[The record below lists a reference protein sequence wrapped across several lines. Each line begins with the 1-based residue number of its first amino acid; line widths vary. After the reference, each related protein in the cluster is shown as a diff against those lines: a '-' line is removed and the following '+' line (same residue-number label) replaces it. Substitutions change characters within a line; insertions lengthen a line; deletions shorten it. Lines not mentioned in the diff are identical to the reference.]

1 MQNLYKD
8 LEEILF
14 KDKQLISED
23 GKLLKNKVTEI
34 ALKNDKDFISS
45 LFKNKAI
52 KNHFFFDIEG
62 FTVFDKEKFIRFV
75 NNKEF
80 LPDSFTT
87 FKNKMGLYASGE
99 YLHTNTEVSLVWA
112 YKDCVLEG
120 GAEKE
125 GETRDEIFYNEILAP
140 DEIDRL
146 LDKKVF
152 TSFQEVSKSGDKKPE
167 TFEGK
172 NLLFKG
178 NSLFVLSSLL
188 TLLKRKVKLIYIDP
202 PFNREGD
209 TFYNDKFKHSS
220 WLTYIKNRLVLAK
233 ELLRE
238 DGFICVHLDDTEMAY
253 CRVLMDEIFG
263 RSNYRNT
270 IALTTNKPSGFKATG
285 DSIFSTANYILIY
298 SKSGKDK
305 CPIKKVYVKTDYDD
319 MYNQVLKDR
328 KKPIKEWEWES
339 IKSVVANEC
348 GFSSYKKAKE
358 ELGPEEI
365 KARIAKFALN
375 NADRVFRLAAIR
387 GGARQKRINTINKSK
402 ENKNIVFIHPNEDV
416 EAFFI
421 LNGQQILFYEKKI
434 SEIEG
439 KIVPAQLI
447 TDVWTDISWTG
458 IASEGRVTLKNGK
471 KPEKLMSRLI
481 EMLTEKDDYV
491 LDYHMGSGTTPAVAH
506 KMGRRYVGIEQLDYG
521 DNSGYKRLR
530 SVIEGESTGVSDK
543 FSWKGGGSFVYVELM
558 ELNERFIADI
568 EKARSTKK
576 LLSIYKKM
584 KTEAFFRYDI
594 DLSKFD
600 EKQFKE
606 LHLGEQKQVLFEC
619 LDKNHLYVNYSEI
632 EDITYKVSAEDKKL
646 NRLFYTK

>member
-14 KDKQLISED
+14 SDEQLISED

-45 LFKNKAI
+45 LLKNEAI
-52 KNHFFFDIEG
+52 KNHFFFDVDGLTI
-62 FTVFDKEKFIRFV
+62 FDKEKFIRFI

-80 LPDSFTT
+80 LPNSFTT
-87 FKNKMGLYASGE
+87 FKNKIGLYASGE

-112 YKDCVLEG
+112 YKDCILEG

-152 TSFQEVSKSGDKKPE
+152 TSFQEVGKSGNKKPRIL
-167 TFEGK
+167 EGK

-178 NSLFVLSSLL
+178 NSLFVLSSLR
-188 TLLKRKVKLIYIDP
+188 TVLKRKVKLIYIDP
-202 PFNREGD
+202 PFNRESD

-263 RSNYRNT
+263 RANYRNT
-270 IALTTNKPSGFKATG
+270 VTLTTNKPSGFKATG
-285 DSIFSTANYILIY
+285 DSIFSTANYILVY
-298 SKSGKDK
+298 SKNAEEK
-305 CPIKKVYVKTDYDD
+305 CPIKKVYVKTDYDG

-328 KKPIKEWEWES
+328 KKPIEEWEWEN
-339 IKSVVANEC
+339 INSVVANEC
-348 GFSSYKKAKE
+348 GFSSYREAKR
-358 ELGPEEI
+358 ELGTEEM
-365 KARIAKFALN
+365 RTRVAKYALN
-375 NADRVFRLAAIR
+375 NANRVFRLVAIG
-387 GGARQKRINTINKSK
+387 GGARKKRIDTINKSR
-402 ENKNIVFIHPNEDV
+402 ENKKVVFIHPNDDLED
-416 EAFFI
+416 FFI
-421 LNGQQILFYEKKI
+421 LNGQQIAFYKNKL
-434 SEIEG
+434 SKIEG
-439 KIVPAQLI
+439 QKVPVQLI

-458 IASEGRVTLKNGK
+458 IAGEGGVRLKNGK
-471 KPEKLMSRLI
+471 KPEKLMSRII
-481 EMLTEKDDYV
+481 EMLTEEDDYV

-521 DNSGYKRLR
+521 SNSGYKRLR
-530 SVIEGESTGVSDK
+530 SVVGGDPTGVSNR
-543 FSWKGGGSFVYVELM
+543 FSWKGGGSFVYAELM

-568 EKARSTKK
+568 EKARTAKK
-576 LLSIYKKM
+576 LLSIYERM
-584 KTEAFFRYDI
+584 KTEAFLRYEI

-600 EKQFKE
+600 GKQFEE

-632 EDITYKVSAEDKKL
+632 EDVTYKVSAEDKRL

>member
-14 KDKQLISED
+14 KDNQLISED
-23 GKLLKNKVTEI
+23 GKLLKNKVTEL
-34 ALKNDKDFISS
+34 ALKNDKDLISF
-45 LFKNKAI
+45 LLKNKAI
-52 KNHFFFDIEG
+52 KNHFFFEVDG
-62 FTVFDKEKFIRFV
+62 FTIFDKDKFIRFV

-87 FKNKMGLYASGE
+87 FKNKIGLYANEE

-152 TSFQEVSKSGDKKPE
+152 TSLQEVSKSGNKKPK

-188 TLLKRKVKLIYIDP
+188 TVLKRKIKLIYIDP
-202 PFNREGD
+202 PFNRDAD

-238 DGFICVHLDDTEMAY
+238 DGFICVHLNDTEIAY

-263 RSNYRNT
+263 RANYRNT
-270 IALTTNKPSGFKATG
+270 ITLTTNKPSGFKATG
-285 DSIFSTANYILIY
+285 DSIFSTANYILVY
-298 SKSGKDK
+298 SKNGKDK
-305 CPIKKVYVKTDYDD
+305 RPIKKVYVKTDYDV

-328 KKPIKEWEWES
+328 KKPIEDWEWEN
-339 IKSVVANEC
+339 INRVVANEC
-348 GFSSYKKAKE
+348 GFSSYKEAKKK
-358 ELGPEEI
+358 LGIEEI

-375 NADRVFRLAAIR
+375 NADRVFELVAIS
-387 GGARQKRINTINKSK
+387 GGARQKRIDTINKSK
-402 ENKNIVFIHPNEDV
+402 KSRSIVFIHPNDDV
-416 EAFFI
+416 EDFFI
-421 LNGQQILFYEKKI
+421 LNGRQIFFYEKKLL
-434 SEIEG
+434 EIEG
-439 KIVPAQLI
+439 QIVPAQLI

-458 IASEGRVTLKNGK
+458 IAGEGGVTLKNGK
-471 KPEKLMSRLI
+471 KPEKLMSRII
-481 EMLTEKDDYV
+481 EMLTKKDDYV

-521 DNSGYKRLR
+521 ANSGYQRLG
-530 SVIEGESTGVSDK
+530 SVIEGESTGVSDN
-543 FSWKGGGSFVYVELM
+543 FSWKGGGSFVYAELM

-568 EKARSTKK
+568 KKAKTTKE
-576 LLSIYKKM
+576 LLNIYKKM

-594 DLSKFD
+594 DFSKFD

-606 LHLGEQKQVLFEC
+606 LQLSEQKQILLEC
-619 LDKNHLYVNYSEI
+619 LDKNHLYVNYSEMN
-632 EDITYKVSAEDKKL
+632 DATYKVSTEDKKL